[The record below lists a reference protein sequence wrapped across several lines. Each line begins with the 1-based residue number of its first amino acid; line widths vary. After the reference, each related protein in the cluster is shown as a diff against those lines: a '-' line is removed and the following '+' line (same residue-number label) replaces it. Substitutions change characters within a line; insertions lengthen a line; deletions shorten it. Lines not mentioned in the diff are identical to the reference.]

1 MGLRLKIITFIILIL
16 VALGGAGGFYYAHA
30 AGFDNKK
37 QYKLADN
44 FYAKKQY
51 QDAYASFLK
60 IKYFSKYHKAALLKQ
75 ALAAEK
81 LDDWNIAENKY
92 AAFCSRYKG
101 STFYERARYSLGK
114 AYFKNKKYDKAKSVF
129 KQVLEQSEIDDY
141 KLASC
146 YFLGKI
152 EFSKNQITNAKKY
165 FSHYLKKAP
174 TGTYALTIA
183 YDMKDM
189 VLSIDE
195 AVLIS
200 KIFLANQLY
209 DEAIVVLKDKP
220 VEKCWTYLA
229 IAYYYK
235 NDIKKF
241 NQLTNDGYAK
251 NAGFIS
257 AEDMENFTAFYLTM
271 KKDDKKEIEKL
282 LATTANKV
290 IPDYLLYK
298 KASFLPEKDKT
309 AIYKQIVQ
317 KYPKSKYIPTCLAN
331 IFFDFANNGK
341 IYSAIKVGEIYS
353 DKFSNNDDAPRILFW
368 TGKYFLKAKRYDDA
382 KKYFNKVCEK
392 YQGSYYAFR
401 AASYLENNPKFS
413 WKFTKKFL
421 PNEQEIKF
429 PMSEMKSK
437 DTEFINLFLELGD
450 TTVWEEIPF
459 ENSALLAW
467 NEYKKGNKAK
477 STYLADK
484 YIKKSDKKLNYDNPV
499 WKLAFPIYY
508 SDEINANCKA
518 NNLDAFLILSLIREE
533 SHFTPTARSSS
544 NAIGL
549 MQLLVP
555 TASYIADK
563 IKADA
568 PSDYKLQQP
577 DYNIMLGTNYFSHV
591 VELTGSEIYAVGG
604 YNGGPNA
611 MNKWKEKIKTDDIDE
626 FVESIPYAESK
637 NYIKKVFR
645 SRYNYA
651 NIYDAK

>member
-1 MGLRLKIITFIILIL
+1 M
-16 VALGGAGGFYYAHA
+16 LGCAGGFYYVHA
-30 AGFDNKK
+30 KSFDNKK
-37 QYKLADN
+37 QYNLADN
-44 FYAKKQY
+44 FYQKKQY
-51 QDAYASFLK
+51 QEAYAAFLK
-60 IKYFSKYHKAALLKQ
+60 IKHFSKYHKAALLKQ
-75 ALAAEK
+75 ALSAEK
-81 LDDWNIAENKY
+81 LEDWKIAENKY
-92 AAFCSRYKG
+92 ELFCDKYKG
-101 STFYERARYSLGK
+101 TTFYERARYSLGK
-114 AYFKNKKYDKAKSVF
+114 AYFKNKKYDKAQAIF
-129 KQVLEQSEIDDY
+129 KQILEQSEIDDY

-146 YFLGKI
+146 YFAGKI

-189 VLSIDE
+189 VLTLDE
-195 AVLIS
+195 AVLIA

-229 IAYYYK
+229 IAYYCK
-235 NDIKKF
+235 NDINKF
-241 NQLTNDGYAK
+241 TQLTNDGFAK
-251 NAGFIS
+251 NAGFIIP
-257 AEDMENFTAFYLTM
+257 EDMENFTAFYLTM
-271 KKDDKKEIEKL
+271 KKDNKKEIDKL
-282 LATTANKV
+282 LTTTANNV

-298 KASFLPEKDKT
+298 KASFLSDKDK
-309 AIYKQIVQ
+309 ISVYKQIVQ
-317 KYPKSKYIPTCLAN
+317 KYPKSKYIPNCLAN
-331 IFFDFANNGK
+331 IFFDFAKNDK

-353 DKFSNNDDAPRILFW
+353 EKFSNNDDAARILFW
-368 TGKYFLKAKRYDDA
+368 TGKYFLKVKRYEDA

-401 AASYLENNPKFS
+401 ASSYLENNPVFS

-421 PNEQEIKF
+421 PLEQNIKF

-437 DTEFINLFLELGD
+437 DTEFINLFLELND
-450 TTVWEEIPF
+450 TTIWEEIPF
-459 ENSALLAW
+459 ENMALLSW

-477 STYLADK
+477 SVYLADK
-484 YIKKSDKKLNYDNPV
+484 YIKKSDKKINYDNPV

-508 SDEINANCKA
+508 SEHINANCQT

-533 SHFTPTARSSS
+533 SHFIHTARSSS

-549 MQLLVP
+549 MQLLLP
-555 TASYIADK
+555 TATYIAEK
-563 IKADA
+563 TKSEQ

-577 DYNIMLGTNYFSHV
+577 DYNIMLGTNYFSFV
-591 VELTGSEIYAVGG
+591 LQQTGGEIYAVGG

-611 MNKWKEKIKTDDIDE
+611 MKKWKDKIKTTDLDE

-645 SRYNYA
+645 SRYNYSK
-651 NIYDAK
+651 IYDAVQRYGV